1 MKRRFEF
8 IIPLIM
14 ILLFLFSLACKQSGE
29 ILTPAEA
36 TQRYEST
43 QVAQSNADDLV
54 GEFEGAIYSTGSTVE
69 LGGEGF
75 LVGLYEEAGV
85 GVPFSYASRGD
96 QVPIIGSLEFEG
108 EVWYKVETS
117 AGNGWVP
124 ETTILPG
131 E

>member
-8 IIPLIM
+8 VIPLI
-14 ILLFLFSLACKQSGE
+14 ILLLFLFSLACKQSGE

-36 TQRYEST
+36 TQRFEST
-43 QVAQSNADDLV
+43 QIAQSNADELV
-54 GEFEGAIYSTGSTVE
+54 GDVEGASYSTGSTVE
-69 LGGEGF
+69 LTGKGF

-96 QVPIIGSLEFEG
+96 QVPVIGSTEFEG
-108 EVWYKVETS
+108 EIWYKVETS

-124 ETTILPG
+124 ETLLLAV